1 VYKGALSGYTLLVTD
16 EPMANGEEKPS
27 LKAKLRDIFGTG
39 SLTGGS
45 VTDGAGSTGGLDTG
59 AGDMSGGARDPGDPT
74 SGGSDG
80 VDSTGAGEPGH

>member
-1 VYKGALSGYTLLVTD
+1 MTD
-16 EPMANGEEKPS
+16 DDTPTAEPTKPGIS
-27 LKAKLRDIFGTG
+27 EKLRDIFGTG

-45 VTDGAGSTGGLDTG
+45 VTGGVGGTDALDTG

-80 VDSTGAGEPGH
+80 VDATGAGEPGTGGGADSASGT